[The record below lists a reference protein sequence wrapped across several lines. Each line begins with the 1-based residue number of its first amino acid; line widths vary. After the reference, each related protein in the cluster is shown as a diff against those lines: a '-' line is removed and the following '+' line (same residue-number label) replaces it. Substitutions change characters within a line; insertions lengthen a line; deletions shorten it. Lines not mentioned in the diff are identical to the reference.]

1 MGGRRRMTRIKNI
14 SASSFAGEHTPPSL
28 RAATLPDGT
37 REDPG
42 GHISGWQLTR
52 FRSVSKKETYFPT
65 PGISIG
71 SPRTSPP
78 ASPTFLIEDLMSATP
93 MTRAGTCA
101 GQDTGV
107 EYRALDRRK

>member
-1 MGGRRRMTRIKNI
+1 MSAAWNKNQG
-14 SASSFAGEHTPPSL
+14 SQAKSDKLQEHLSVLVRARSL
-28 RAATLPDGT
+28 RAATLPGGT

-42 GHISGWQLTR
+42 RHITGWSKLTR

-78 ASPTFLIEDLMSATP
+78 ASRIFLIEALMALSRERRCG
-93 MTRAGTCA
+93 RAMS
-101 GQDTGV
+101 
-107 EYRALDRRK
+107 